1 MAGSRHEHNLFH
13 DVFVIGSVIVLRR
26 GPNAVGCR
34 LVGTTD
40 GLQMVAGVAR
50 LDGGLLAR
58 AREAAGLSQSALA
71 VRIGAS
77 SKQRIWHWERGAEQ
91 PQPRFVP
98 RIARA
103 LKVDPLALLDDD
115 PTRPT
120 ISALRLAAGLTCS
133 DVWRRASIAKTTYHR
148 IDRGVGARRTDA
160 AVVKAIARVLGA
172 PEDEVL
178 AAIERARARAS
189 GG

>member
-1 MAGSRHEHNLFH
+1 VTAAAARFDG
-13 DVFVIGSVIVLRR
+13 
-26 GPNAVGCR
+26 AV
-34 LVGTTD
+34 
-40 GLQMVAGVAR
+40 
-50 LDGGLLAR
+50 LAR

-98 RIARA
+98 EIARV
-103 LKVDPLALLDDD
+103 LQVDPLALLDGD
-115 PTRPT
+115 PAHPT

-133 DVWRRASIAKTTYHR
+133 DVWRRASIPKTTYHR
-148 IDRGVGARRTDA
+148 IDRGVGARRTDP
-160 AVVKAIARVLGA
+160 AVVSAIARVLHA
-172 PEDEVL
+172 REDEIM
-178 AAIERARARAS
+178 AAIERAREQAS